1 MSSGS
6 LNVYPIFLKH
16 LGDLTEAVELYLD
29 WASSPGDDECPS
41 ELIDQLCQAHEQAR
55 TLLDGL
61 GYGSEPN

>member
-1 MSSGS
+1 MSSPS

-16 LGDLTEAVELYLD
+16 LGDLTEAVEKYLD

-55 TLLDGL
+55 ALLDGL